1 VTTRYTFGD
10 GDVAAERLALLADVF
25 EPTSRRLMAKAPR
38 GAALAVDLGCGPGY
52 TTRLL
57 ATVTAARAT
66 VGLDVS
72 ADFVSRAEALVAAA
86 GSGAPSGVS
95 FAAHD
100 VTAVPFPLGGRRPDV
115 AHARFLLAHLPDAA
129 AVVDRWRG
137 ELAPG
142 GVLLL
147 DELEDIQPPPG
158 VLRDYEE
165 LVTALVASEGA
176 DMYAGRALAGLGGE
190 PVAFDVD
197 APVAARM
204 FGMNLATWGDDA
216 VRRGLVDREGIERL
230 AAGLASVTGGTAR
243 WVHRQFALPA

>member
-1 VTTRYTFGD
+1 MTTRYTFGD
-10 GDVAAERLALLADVF
+10 GDVAAERLALLAEVF
-25 EPTSRRLMAKAPR
+25 EPTSRRLMARAPR

-57 ATVTAARAT
+57 ASVTGARAT

-72 ADFVSRAEALVAAA
+72 ADFVARAEVPAA
-86 GSGAPSGVS
+86 GSGPGSGVS
-95 FAAHD
+95 FAVHD
-100 VTAVPFPLGGRRPDV
+100 VNAVPFPLGGRRPDV

-137 ELAPG
+137 APAPG

-216 VRRGLVDREGIERL
+216 VRRGLVDPAGVERL
-230 AAGLASVTGGTAR
+230 AAGLAAVTGGTAR
-243 WVHRQFALPA
+243 WVHRQFVLPA